1 MEVIFRGEKQIAG
14 VEAPLEFTLV
24 NHKTFG
30 VIEIVGCEKNKP
42 TEVNRLYVDSS
53 LVCKEVGTDDAL
65 VAIFLVSKLCISN
78 SDPEMKR
85 LSLSAHK
92 PFICCRP
99 LGLKPFV
106 LTNDA

>member
-1 MEVIFRGEKQIAG
+1 MEVIFRGEKQIVG

-53 LVCKEVGTDDAL
+53 LVYKEVGTDDAL
-65 VAIFLVSKLCISN
+65 VANFLVNKLCISN
-78 SDPEMKR
+78 SEKR
-85 LSLSAHK
+85 LVLSLSSHK
-92 PFICCRP
+92 PFVCCRP

-106 LTNDA
+106 LTSDA